1 MTNPAILGADPMDW
15 TYDDLADELEQLAMV
30 ADLEPPRGPSLAD
43 LPSLGTLAGGEEL
56 AQLAG
61 DLERVA
67 ELAAR

>member
-1 MTNPAILGADPMDW
+1 MTTTPAILDADTMDW
-15 TYDDLADELEQLAMV
+15 TYDDLAEELEQLAIV

-43 LPSLGTLAGGEEL
+43 LPSLGALGGDEL

-67 ELAAR
+67 DLAAR

>member
-1 MTNPAILGADPMDW
+1 MTTPAILDADPMDW

-43 LPSLGTLAGGEEL
+43 LPEL
-56 AQLAG
+56 AFDGALSRLAE
-61 DLERVA
+61 DLERIA